1 MARRTRKQ
9 PLRALGRNRHKLYK
23 VGGRV
28 VTRSSG
34 HRLSYKQPDNIP
46 HEKVLGKKGCKPN
59 NPGSEG
65 SCLPVSE
72 LSKVANGAQTLQ
84 QACTTLKCQRVSD
97 GGLLESLPQ
106 DEQERLLKAYFRPK
120 APEEWKK
127 DPDAWLDNFSIE
139 AVLKQYEEIDPSF
152 MTLGA
157 VPIDFAAPSPY
168 NKSKC
173 LLPEFCRLTLNEL
186 RAKKKRSVGMVFN
199 LDPHFKDGS
208 HWVALFLDVNK
219 PGCYYFDSY
228 GMAPPKQIKLLME
241 TFWSQDKRMELG
253 YNGRRF
259 QYSQSECG
267 MYSLYFIIC
276 MNFGIPFKAFVKQR
290 VKDEVMLFLRSW
302 LFFDASA

>member
-1 MARRTRKQ
+1 MGRHTRKT
-9 PLRALGRNRHKLYK
+9 RRRYKVHK
-23 VGGRV
+23 VGGGDRS
-28 VTRSSG
+28 TRTV
-34 HRLSYKQPDNIP
+34 SYKKPDNIP
-46 HEKVLGKKGCKPN
+46 HEKVLGKKGCKPGTT
-59 NPGSEG
+59 GSDN
-65 SCLPVSE
+65 SCLPSNE
-72 LSKVANGAQTLQ
+72 FMKLANGATSLKEACDKLQ
-84 QACTTLKCQRVSD
+84 CQRVSD
-97 GGLLESLPQ
+97 GGFLEKLSM
-106 DEQERLLKAYFRPK
+106 EERERLLKGYFRPK

-139 AVLKQYEEIDPSF
+139 AALKQYEEIDPSF

-168 NKSKC
+168 NKTKC
-173 LLPEFCRLTLNEL
+173 LLPEFCKLNLNDL
-186 RAKKKRSVGMVFN
+186 RAKGKRSVGMVFN

-208 HWVALFLDVNK
+208 HWVALFLNVNK

-241 TFWSQDKRMELG
+241 TLWSQDNHMELG

-276 MNFGIPFKAFVKQR
+276 MHYGIPFKTFVKQR

>member
-1 MARRTRKQ
+1 MGRKTRRR
-9 PLRALGRNRHKLYK
+9 YK
-23 VGGRV
+23 VHKIGGRLASSK
-28 VTRSSG
+28 VTRG
-34 HRLSYKQPDNIP
+34 VSYKEPDNIP
-46 HEKVLGKKGCKPN
+46 YEKVLGKKGCKPGAI
-59 NPGSEG
+59 GSDN
-65 SCLPVSE
+65 SCLPSSE
-72 LSKVANGAQTLQ
+72 FAKLANGAK
-84 QACTTLKCQRVSD
+84 TLKEACENLGCKRVSD
-97 GGLLESLPQ
+97 GGLLERLSADQ
-106 DEQERLLKAYFRPK
+106 RERLLKGYFRPK

-168 NKSKC
+168 NKTKC
-173 LLPEFCRLTLNEL
+173 LLPEFCSLNLTDL
-186 RAKKKRSVGMVFN
+186 RAKGKRSVGMVFN
-199 LDPHFKDGS
+199 LDPHFKGGS

-241 TFWSQDKRMELG
+241 TLWSQDKRMELG

-267 MYSLYFIIC
+267 MFSAFFIIC
-276 MNFGIPFKAFVKQR
+276 MHYGIPFKQFVKHR
-290 VKDEVMLFLRSW
+290 VKDEVMLYLRNW